1 MQVKRVKIGIRSIDD
16 ALDNFIT
23 TGEALE
29 SGETVKMQPA
39 RVYFNNLDA
48 FRKALTQK
56 RLELLHA
63 IRQEKPAS
71 IHQLA
76 RIVNRDIKNVS
87 TDVKYL
93 SQIGLVELK
102 EQNNCLFPI
111 VDYERIELD
120 IAV

>member
-1 MQVKRVKIGIRSIDD
+1 MQVKRVTIGIRSVDD
-16 ALDNFIT
+16 ALNNFVA
-23 TGEALE
+23 TGEAIE
-29 SGETVKMQPA
+29 RGEPVKKQPA
-39 RVYFNNLDA
+39 GVYFTNLDA

-63 IRQEKPAS
+63 IRLEKPTS
-71 IHQLA
+71 IHHLA
-76 RIVNRDIKNVS
+76 RIVDRDIKNVS
-87 TDVKYL
+87 MDIKYL

-102 EQNNCLFPI
+102 EQNNSLFPV

>member
-1 MQVKRVKIGIRSIDD
+1 MQVKQVKIGIRTVDD
-16 ALDNFIT
+16 VLDNFAAA
-23 TGEALE
+23 GEAIE
-29 SGETVKMQPA
+29 HGEAVEKQHA
-39 RVYFNNLDA
+39 GVYFTNLDA

-63 IRQEKPAS
+63 IRKEKPTS

-76 RIVNRDIKNVS
+76 RIVHRDIKNVS
-87 TDVKYL
+87 TDINYL
-93 SQIGLVELK
+93 AQIGLVELR

>member
-1 MQVKRVKIGIRSIDD
+1 MKIKQVKIGIRSVDD
-16 ALDNFIT
+16 ILENFAA
-23 TGEALE
+23 TGEAIE
-29 SGETVKMQPA
+29 RGDAVKKQHA
-39 RVYFNNLDA
+39 GVYFTNLDA

-63 IRQEKPAS
+63 IRLEKPAS
-71 IHQLA
+71 LQQLA
-76 RIVNRDIKNVS
+76 RIVHRDIKNVS

-102 EQNNCLFPI
+102 EQNNCLYPI

>member
-1 MQVKRVKIGIRSIDD
+1 MKIKQVKIGIRSVDD
-16 ALDNFIT
+16 ILENFAA

-29 SGETVKMQPA
+29 RGDAVKKHPA
-39 RVYFNNLDA
+39 GVYFTNLDA

-63 IRQEKPAS
+63 IRLEKPAS
-71 IHQLA
+71 IQQLA
-76 RIVNRDIKNVS
+76 RLVQRDIKNVS
-87 TDVKYL
+87 TDIKYL

-102 EQNNCLFPI
+102 ERNNCLYPI

>member
-1 MQVKRVKIGIRSIDD
+1 MPSERPLPK
-16 ALDNFIT
+16 
-23 TGEALE
+23 
-29 SGETVKMQPA
+29 
-39 RVYFNNLDA
+39 
-48 FRKALTQK
+48 K

-63 IRQEKPAS
+63 IRLEKPTS
-71 IHQLA
+71 LHHLA

-93 SQIGLVELK
+93 SQIGLLELK
-102 EQNNCLFPI
+102 EKNNSLFPT

>member
-1 MQVKRVKIGIRSIDD
+1 MQVKRVTIGIRSVDE
-16 ALDNFIT
+16 ALDNFIAI
-23 TGEALE
+23 GESIE
-29 SGETVKMQPA
+29 RGETVKRQPA
-39 RVYFNNLDA
+39 AVYFTNLDA

-63 IRQEKPAS
+63 IRLEKPTS
-71 IHQLA
+71 IHHLA
-76 RIVNRDIKNVS
+76 RIVQRDIKNVS

-102 EQNNCLFPI
+102 EQNNCFFPI
-111 VDYERIELD
+111 VDYDRIELD

>member
-1 MQVKRVKIGIRSIDD
+1 MKIGIRSVDD
-16 ALDNFIT
+16 ILENFVA
-23 TGEALE
+23 TGEAVE
-29 SGETVKMQPA
+29 RGEAVKKQPA
-39 RVYFNNLDA
+39 GVYFTNLDA

-63 IRQEKPAS
+63 IRLEKPVS
-71 IHQLA
+71 IQHLA
-76 RIVNRDIKNVS
+76 RIVQRGIKNVS

-93 SQIGLVELK
+93 SQIGLIELK
-102 EQNNCLFPI
+102 EQNNCLYPI

>member
-1 MQVKRVKIGIRSIDD
+1 MKIKQVKIGIRSVDD
-16 ALDNFIT
+16 ILENFAA
-23 TGEALE
+23 TGEAIE
-29 SGETVKMQPA
+29 RGDAVKKQHA
-39 RVYFNNLDA
+39 GVYFTNLDA

-63 IRQEKPAS
+63 IRLEKPAS
-71 IHQLA
+71 LQQLA
-76 RIVNRDIKNVS
+76 RIVHRDIKNVS

-102 EQNNCLFPI
+102 EQNSCLYPI